1 MKDLEQDRALI
12 ESCLQGS
19 SESWQVFIKQYSS
32 LVYYVIQ
39 KVIRSKDASVSPEDI
54 DDLHNDIFLSLM
66 DHDGRKL
73 RQYEG
78 KNGCSV
84 STWIRIISV
93 RSAIDFLR
101 RKKETVSL
109 VEETAGPG
117 GVFKNCDD
125 YSSQKILEDEEQ
137 KAVLRELISHLAP
150 RDRLFMRL
158 FYYDEVPPKDIARVF
173 NYSTSAVYSR
183 GNYLRE
189 KLKKAFAKKGSKKKG
204 LKPSID

>member
-1 MKDLEQDRALI
+1 MKDLKQDKELI
-12 ESCLQGS
+12 EKCLQGCNDA
-19 SESWQVFIKQYSS
+19 WQRFIKQYSS

-39 KVIRSKDASVSPEDI
+39 KVLRSKDASFASEDI
-54 DDLHNDIFLSLM
+54 DDLHNDIFLSIM

-84 STWIRIISV
+84 STWIRIIAV

-101 RKKETVSL
+101 KRKETVSL
-109 VEETAGPG
+109 SEETAGPATDL
-117 GVFKNCDD
+117 KNSDF
-125 YSSQKILEDEEQ
+125 YNLEKILQTEEQ
-137 KAVLRELISHLAP
+137 KAVLKDLIDHLAP

-158 FYYDEVPPKDIARVF
+158 FYYDEIPPKDIARVF

-183 GNYLRE
+183 GSYLRE
-189 KLKKAFAKKGSKKKG
+189 KLKKAFAKKRSKKKG
-204 LKPSID
+204 LRSSID